1 MNVRLVAVSK
11 VHEGLSGGAG
21 FRGTIA
27 DFAAEH
33 HLHGIIELVRAARF
47 DNAPLLGTR
56 DFDLKVQGRAEDV
69 RALAAFL
76 HQAVVSAARRLAR
89 SSCDVLM
96 CDSESLP
103 DSESENL

>member
-21 FRGTIA
+21 FGGTIA
-27 DFAAEH
+27 GFAAEH
-33 HLHGIIELVRAARF
+33 HLHGIIELVRATRL
-47 DNAPLLGTR
+47 DNTPRLGTR

-76 HQAVVSAARRLAR
+76 HQAVVSAARRFDR
-89 SSCDVLM
+89 SS
-96 CDSESLP
+96 SS
-103 DSESENL
+103 